1 MLPVKEYKEKLDLFR
16 KRKREYYK
24 KCAKIGEMDLKNDE
38 EYIRLWDQL
47 AEEYKDVNRQCF
59 NETTLVTK
67 EFFNYFNPILERKLF
82 ILLLIPYYNQKLGKD
97 LIFRGIAYQDD
108 CYYYYIEESGE
119 FHFYDIGD
127 DKIESKL
134 EKLIQNTKAY
144 KYVVRYNDGWDDDL
158 HFLASFNTK
167 KEAQDFIAEREAWKQ
182 KFKDEFG
189 VSYDSLNGNDFT
201 DAMEL

>member
-1 MLPVKEYKEKLDLFR
+1 MR
-16 KRKREYYK
+16 KISKQQLLKQYDKY
-24 KCAKIGEMDLKNDE
+24 AKVGEMDIKND
-38 EYIRLWDQL
+38 
-47 AEEYKDVNRQCF
+47 EEYKDVNRQ
-59 NETTLVTK
+59 ETTLVTK
-67 EFFNYFNPILERKLF
+67 DFFNYFNPTLERKLF
-82 ILLLIPYYNQKLGKD
+82 ILLLIPYYNQKLSKD

-108 CYYYYIEESGE
+108 CYYYCIEENGE

-134 EKLIQNTKAY
+134 EKLIQNTKTY

-167 KEAQDFIAEREAWKQ
+167 KEAQDFIAEREVWKQ

-189 VSYDSLNGNDFT
+189 VSYDSLNGSDFT
-201 DAMEL
+201 DAMELWLREFDSINKNFEEYKYIIEKI